1 MAKEKAR
8 SFEEAVR
15 ELEQLV
21 RRLESGELS
30 LDESLASFEQG
41 IKLSREC
48 ESKLTDAKGKVE
60 ILLKQAG
67 ESKIVPF
74 ASEDAE
80 I

>member
-1 MAKEKAR
+1 MAKEKER

-21 RRLESGELS
+21 RRLETGDLS
-30 LDESLASFEQG
+30 LDESLKSFEQG

-48 ESKLTDAKGKVE
+48 ENKLADAKCKIEV
-60 ILLKQAG
+60 LLKQAG

-74 ASEDAE
+74 SAE
-80 I
+80 ETEA